1 MKTKK
6 PAMPSIQSFF
16 NPAMLSKVIHAKGID
31 PDKLP
36 TKEELDQLT
45 LEKAENA
52 VRIQHQRHYY
62 RMSVWSGSSPLHFK
76 FSDWDVTMQKNE
88 ARARKLGNQ
97 AFRLT
102 KELAT
107 SPFNVVMSGD
117 RGTGKTS
124 LALAIMDQLMN
135 VGQTA
140 MFVSTAEL
148 LRLVNEKYEAPDIRE
163 RLTYIAKDM
172 KAVDLLILDDFG
184 TESGQPTEN
193 GYYRPVHRDLQAM
206 MYQVANARTNFDSNE
221 VRHATI
227 ITTNNR
233 KKDLE
238 AMYDRKTID
247 RLMTKNPAHQLAFD
261 EMEGVRNV

>member
-1 MKTKK
+1 MKTVQ
-6 PAMPSIQSFF
+6 ALF

-45 LEKAENA
+45 LERAENA

-62 RMSVWSGSSPLHFK
+62 RMSVWSGSTPLHFK
-76 FSDWDVTMQKNE
+76 FNDWDVTKQKNQTK
-88 ARARKLGNQ
+88 ARELGNR
-97 AFRLT
+97 AFKLA
-102 KELAT
+102 KELAAD
-107 SPFNVVMSGD
+107 PFNVVMSGD

-124 LALAIMDQLMN
+124 LALAIMDQLMR

-148 LRLVNEKYEAPDIRE
+148 LRLVTEKYEAPDIRE
-163 RLTYIAKDM
+163 RLNYIAKDM
-172 KAVDLLILDDFG
+172 KSVDLLILDDFG
-184 TESGQPTEN
+184 TEGGQPSEN
-193 GYYRPVHRDLQAM
+193 GYYRPVHRDLQTL
-206 MYQVANARTNFDSNE
+206 MYQVANARTDFDSNE

-227 ITTNNR
+227 ITTNN
-233 KKDLE
+233 KKRDLE